1 LKKCK
6 RHNIFIAV
14 NAVKKF
20 SNEVAVI
27 TGAGQGIGFE
37 IAKQLCVQGASVLLN
52 DINKSLAENAAAKVA
67 EYGNCI
73 AMTGDAADVSFIN
86 QMVDEAVKRFGK
98 LSIAIANAGITLF
111 GDFFE
116 YKPEALQSVMNLNIG
131 GSFFLVQAAAKQ
143 MKQQNGGS
151 ILLMSSVTGH
161 QAHKNLA
168 AYGITKA
175 ALEMLAKTLVVELSP
190 FNISINAIAPG
201 ATITERTTEDESY
214 IKTWSNITPMGKPAT
229 VDDIAN
235 AALFMVSPASRHITG
250 QSLIIDGGWT
260 SVSPSPY

>member
-1 LKKCK
+1 MY
-6 RHNIFIAV
+6 ADY
-14 NAVKKF
+14 F

-37 IAKQLCVQGASVLLN
+37 IAKQLCINGASVVLN
-52 DINKSLAENAAAKVA
+52 DIDGTLAKKAADRISDH
-67 EYGNCI
+67 GSCI
-73 AMTGDAADVSFIN
+73 ALAGDASDIKFI
-86 QMVDEAVKRFGK
+86 QRMVDEAVKQFGK
-98 LSIAIANAGITLF
+98 LTIAIANAGITLF

-116 YKPEALQSVMNLNIG
+116 YKPEALQSVMNLNIA
-131 GSFFLVQAAAKQ
+131 GSFFLAQAASKQ
-143 MKQQNGGS
+143 MKQNKNGGS

-201 ATITERTTEDESY
+201 ATITERTNEDENY
-214 IKTWSNITPMGKPAT
+214 LKTWSRITPMGKPAT
-229 VDDIAN
+229 VEDIAN
-235 AALFMVSPASRHITG
+235 AALFMVAPSSRHITG